1 MMLRTLVAL
10 IGCSLMA
17 QNAKTGRVE
26 GTVTNFVTGAAVKK
40 AEVYMRGGKNP
51 NLSTVTDAAG
61 HFAFE
66 SVPPGGYWLQL
77 RCPGYTP
84 LLGAAAAT
92 FVTVAEG
99 HDNRDMAL
107 QMLPFGVVAGRVL
120 DEDGDPMMHV
130 RISLLHH
137 IYRDGR
143 RQWAS
148 TGSGLTNDLGEFRM
162 IDVPPGHYYV
172 QAFPGPQNQSPLEDR
187 YHATFYPNGADMS
200 QASAQEVRAGIE
212 LGGIEFHMKK
222 SPSFHVRGKL
232 VDAGQT
238 IANVQLQADNGAVV
252 RVGPNGTFDIGDLM
266 PGQHTLRAMLNGG
279 RKAAREVVTVTDHDV
294 DNVTLTLDE
303 GGAIVGSSTV
313 EGSAAA
319 FKRGSVR
326 VELASPEFN
335 RIMSSPR
342 PPADINENGGFEF
355 RDLPPDL
362 YTIRVVGKIPGK
374 YLKSI
379 RFGVTEVTDGIID
392 LTGVRNGDLRLT
404 FGGDGGQIRGTT
416 SPTTMVT
423 AALIS
428 KEQLRPDQV
437 YEVSSDPSGNF
448 AFRDLIPGPY
458 QVMAWEGGDTS
469 QRQNPELRALL
480 ESKAVTVTVAPN
492 ETQSAQVV
500 PIPAAD
506 FAEAVQKLP

>member
-1 MMLRTLVAL
+1 MMMLRTLAAL
-10 IGCSLMA
+10 IGWSLMA
-17 QNAKTGRVE
+17 QTPKTGRVE

-40 AEVYMRGGKNP
+40 AEVTMRGGKNP

-66 SVPPGGYWLQL
+66 SVAPGGYWLQL
-77 RCPGYTP
+77 RCPGYSP
-84 LLGAAAAT
+84 LLCAAAAT
-92 FVTVAEG
+92 LVTVAEG
-99 HDNRDMAL
+99 RDNRDMAL
-107 QMLPFGVVAGRVL
+107 QLLPFGVVAGPVL

-130 RISLLHH
+130 RIGLLHYV
-137 IYRDGR
+137 YRDGR

-162 IDVPPGHYYV
+162 IDVPPAHYYV
-172 QAFPGPQNQSPLEDR
+172 QAFPGPQNQSLLAGATGDVSAGR

-200 QASAQEVRAGIE
+200 QASAQDVRAGVE
-212 LGGIEFHMKK
+212 LGGIEFHMKR

-238 IANVQLQADNGAVV
+238 IANVQLQADNGVVV
-252 RVGPNGTFDIGDLM
+252 RVGPDGVFDVADLL

-313 EGSAAA
+313 EGSPASL
-319 FKRGSVR
+319 KRRAVR

-335 RIMSSPR
+335 RIMTSPR
-342 PPADINENGGFEF
+342 PPADVNQDGSFEF

-362 YTIRVVGKIPGK
+362 YTIRLVGRIPRK

-379 RFGVTEVTDGIID
+379 QFGVTEVTG
-392 LTGVRNGDLRLT
+392 
-404 FGGDGGQIRGTT
+404 
-416 SPTTMVT
+416 
-423 AALIS
+423 
-428 KEQLRPDQV
+428 
-437 YEVSSDPSGNF
+437 
-448 AFRDLIPGPY
+448 
-458 QVMAWEGGDTS
+458 
-469 QRQNPELRALL
+469 
-480 ESKAVTVTVAPN
+480 
-492 ETQSAQVV
+492 
-500 PIPAAD
+500 
-506 FAEAVQKLP
+506 

>member
-1 MMLRTLVAL
+1 MHGALLAL
-10 IGCSLMA
+10 IGCSLLA
-17 QNAKTGRVE
+17 QTPKPSRVE
-26 GTVTNFVTGAAVKK
+26 GTVTNFATGAAVKK
-40 AEVYMRGGKNP
+40 AEVSMRGGKNP

-66 SVPPGGYWLQL
+66 NVPPGGYWLQL
-77 RCPGYTP
+77 RCPGYSQ
-84 LLGAAAAT
+84 LLGVAAAT
-92 FVTVAEG
+92 LVTVAEG
-99 HDNRDMAL
+99 RDIRDMAL
-107 QMLPFGVVAGRVL
+107 QLIPHGVVAGRVL

-130 RISLLHH
+130 RITLLHR

-172 QAFPGPQNQSPLEDR
+172 QASPGPQNQSLSADR
-187 YHATFYPNGADMS
+187 YHTTFYPNGADTS

-222 SPSFHVRGKL
+222 APSFHVRGKV

-238 IANVQLQADNGAVV
+238 IENVQLYAGNGAVV
-252 RVGPNGTFDIGDLM
+252 TVVEGGAFDVADLM
-266 PGQHTLRAMLNGG
+266 PGQHTFRAMSNGG
-279 RKAAREVVTVTDHDV
+279 RKAAREVVNVTDHDV
-294 DNVTLTLDE
+294 ENVTLTLDP
-303 GGAIVGSSTV
+303 GGSIVGSFTV
-313 EGSAAA
+313 EGSPVS
-319 FKRGSVR
+319 FKPGSLR

-335 RIMSSPR
+335 RIMASPR
-342 PPADINENGGFEF
+342 PPADVKEDGSFEF
-355 RDLPPDL
+355 HNLPPDF
-362 YTIRVVGKIPGK
+362 YTVRVLGKIPGK

-379 RFGVTEVTDGIID
+379 RFGVTELTDGVID
-392 LTGVRNGDLRLT
+392 LTGIRNGDLRLI

-416 SPTTMVT
+416 NPMTMVT
-423 AALIS
+423 AALLS
-428 KEQLRPDQV
+428 KDPLRPDQV
-437 YEVSSDPSGNF
+437 HEVSSDPSGNF
-448 AFRDLIPGPY
+448 TFRDLIPGRY

-480 ESKAVTVTVAPN
+480 ESKAVSVTVAPN
-492 ETQSAQVV
+492 EAQSAQVV

-506 FAEAVQKLP
+506 FAEAVPRSR